1 MSDSE
6 FSRGT
11 SLSVK
16 RLGVEQ
22 CVYDCVFIHAHAVCV
37 CVYACVHMCARLCV
51 CGVCVCVG
59 G

>member
-37 CVYACVHMCARLCV
+37 CLCA
-51 CGVCVCVG
+51 GASVCVCVG